1 LPDWLGRVALLTAAI
16 AIVSAVSAASI
27 HSSCTEAFPFS
38 APESGTDRAGYCS
51 AIHGGSPWLALVLV
65 PCAVMFLGGT
75 LARKHRRTCLA
86 LATAIMLAVM
96 ANALVAGNL
105 DYALP
110 GP

>member
-1 LPDWLGRVALLTAAI
+1 VGRIALLTAAV
-16 AIVSAVSAASI
+16 AIVSALSAASI
-27 HSSCTEAFPFS
+27 QSSCTEAFPFS

-51 AIHGGSPWLALVLV
+51 AIHGSSPWLILVLT
-65 PCAVMFLGGT
+65 PCAAMLLGGT
-75 LARKHRRTCLA
+75 IGRKHQRACLA